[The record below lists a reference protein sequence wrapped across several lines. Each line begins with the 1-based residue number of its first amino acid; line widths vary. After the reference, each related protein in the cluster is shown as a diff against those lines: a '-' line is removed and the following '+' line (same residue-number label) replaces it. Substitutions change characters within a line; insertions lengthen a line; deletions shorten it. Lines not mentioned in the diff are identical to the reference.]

1 MRTWAKLAAALL
13 VIATIVM
20 ILAPR
25 LWVKNSN
32 SHLVVDGRVSGDFK
46 LYFGPNGKLLL
57 RLGAKKA
64 TVAFV
69 FLPQTESGPAEV
81 LQCSPNEVSF
91 PPFFAIAK
99 HVPPRCPVANEKY
112 LAVSQGNKLLFRTKD
127 GHIYEV
133 TWQPPGM

>member
-1 MRTWAKLAAALL
+1 MRKWTKLAAVLL
-13 VIATIVM
+13 VTAAIVM

-46 LYFGPNGKLLL
+46 LYFGPNGKLLI
-57 RLGAKKA
+57 RLGAKKPIA
-64 TVAFV
+64 AFV
-69 FLPQTESGPAEV
+69 FLPQTDSGPAEV
-81 LQCSPNEVSF
+81 LQCPPSEVLF
-91 PPFFAIAK
+91 PPFLAVAK
-99 HVPPRCPVANEKY
+99 HVPPRCTVANEKY